1 MKIRGRLIHGF
12 DLYTGKYGILSNCSR
27 DHSFAMELLEENASM
42 LTALSLYIHCL
53 AFDSQSFIKSCNLAC
68 CRFSTVL
75 GHVSFPKELRERR
88 LCLFVWMERLKDLKN
103 KNFPAV
109 IKVKSSCI
117 HKVSKVQFAIMQKV
131 FIPISFSRIY
141 FTIWCENVWEYRS
154 LDRSPFFA
162 ISHIWSFFTQ
172 RKTRCSYSSYK
183 LMFYFHFSWKTMK
196 TKIKAAMF

>member
-1 MKIRGRLIHGF
+1 
-12 DLYTGKYGILSNCSR
+12 
-27 DHSFAMELLEENASM
+27 MELLEKNASM
-42 LTALSLYIHCL
+42 LSASSMLYVHCL
-53 AFDSQSFIKSCNLAC
+53 DFDSQSFIKSCNLAC

-141 FTIWCENVWEYRS
+141 FTIWCENVWEYRP
-154 LDRSPFFA
+154 LDRSPLFWPFHTFDLFSHNA
-162 ISHIWSFFTQ
+162 RQDIHIHLISLCFTFTLVG
-172 RKTRCSYSSYK
+172 RWWRRR
-183 LMFYFHFSWKTMK
+183 
-196 TKIKAAMF
+196 